1 MCSEQLKRICIITLH
16 LLTVANACFFLTL
29 THIHSSLIT
38 QIKILHDLAHRC
50 GKCLTCMFVPLLYP
64 YFFILFI
71 CLKPFCLSVDKRK
84 Q

>member
-1 MCSEQLKRICIITLH
+1 MCSEQLKKICIITLH

-38 QIKILHDLAHRC
+38 QIKILHDLAHRSDSLA
-50 GKCLTCMFVPLLYP
+50 CLFLCSILIFLYCS
-64 YFFILFI
+64 FF
-71 CLKPFCLSVDKRK
+71 LKPFCLTVDKRK